1 MYKII
6 LGDCTKF
13 IRYLVHGIQNME
25 DFLYIGRVA
34 NTHGV
39 QGMIKVLPTTDDPK
53 RFELLKRVYI
63 EDIKGNTASY
73 TVKSVKYF
81 NKFVLLTLKEVTD
94 MNGAMLLKQGII
106 KIPRDEA
113 LPLYDDEYY
122 ITDLIGLD
130 VYDDKGDYIG
140 PLKDVI
146 FTGSNDVYVIENG
159 SKEGLLLPAIK
170 ECIQSIDLVQNKM
183 TVTVLKGLK

>member
-1 MYKII
+1 
-6 LGDCTKF
+6 
-13 IRYLVHGIQNME
+13 ME

-39 QGMIKVLPTTDDPK
+39 QGMIKVLPTTDDPT
-53 RFELLKRVYI
+53 RFELLKEIYI
-63 EDIKGNTASY
+63 EDIKGNTSPY

-81 NKFVLLTLKEVTD
+81 NKFVLLGLKEVTD

-106 KIPRDEA
+106 KIPREEA
-113 LPLYDDEYY
+113 LPLEEDEYY

-130 VYDDKGDYIG
+130 VYNDNGSFIG

-146 FTGSNDVYVIENG
+146 FTGSNDVYVIDNG

-170 ECIQSIDLVQNKM
+170 ECIKSIDLKQNKM
-183 TVTVLKGLK
+183 VVTVLEGLI